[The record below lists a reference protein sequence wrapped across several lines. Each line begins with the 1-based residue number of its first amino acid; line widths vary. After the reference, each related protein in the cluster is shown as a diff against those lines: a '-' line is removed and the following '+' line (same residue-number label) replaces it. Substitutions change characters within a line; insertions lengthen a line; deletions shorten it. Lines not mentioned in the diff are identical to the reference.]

1 MGGSLLLALGA
12 TRNLVVAKQKHA
24 LILEAIQKRTPT
36 KDIDRPST
44 PEGPQASTS
53 ASSASTLPSSST
65 SAQSNQGYE
74 YKNTMEHRNTG
85 SLPASISSPPPYS
98 ASDPTKAPGSSG
110 AQYADWSAQTTA
122 ELTSVCE
129 GHSAASRQGGAK
141 SAEPETPPGLPRE
154 TTVEALE
161 CGICMEDMQGRAV
174 VGAPCGHMLCR
185 ECRVLIVKAATAK
198 GRLARCHFCRTV
210 YAPD

>member
-1 MGGSLLLALGA
+1 MRSICQTSASLLVPWVPPS
-12 TRNLVVAKQKHA
+12 RWVDPSSSHS
-24 LILEAIQKRTPT
+24 KRTPA

-53 ASSASTLPSSST
+53 TSSASTSTSSST
-65 SAQSNQGYE
+65 SASSNQGYE
-74 YKNTMEHRNTG
+74 YRTMTDHRNTG
-85 SLPASISSPPPYS
+85 SLPPSTPSPPPYS
-98 ASDPTKAPGSSG
+98 ATDPTKASRSNG
-110 AQYADWSAQTTA
+110 AQYADWTAQTTA
-122 ELTSVCE
+122 ELTSD
-129 GHSAASRQGGAK
+129 GHNAASREGGAK

-154 TTVEALE
+154 TTVEVPE

-198 GRLARCHFCRTV
+198 GRLARCHFCRTT